1 MRIIKIE
8 MENLNSLK
16 GYWSIDFTHPDYET
30 YHRLFVISGETGSG
44 KTTILDAITLALYG
58 KTPRQKNVS
67 KTENEIMTRH
77 TAYCRAVI
85 TYECKAGK
93 FESEFYQQRARKNPE
108 GSLQAPECRIK
119 NLHDGSEECG
129 IAVKKLEEKTSV
141 IIQLDYTQFSR
152 SIMLAQGEFDTFI
165 MGDGR
170 SRAAILSRLNGT
182 EHYKE
187 IGKRICDRAKKY
199 KDELSEIET
208 ELRSVEL
215 LSDDE
220 IKKLEE
226 ERKTKTEENARI
238 KTELD
243 KINIALKWLED
254 VAVSKASY
262 DEAKRQREFFEQQN
276 EAFKKD
282 GERLRLAEKA
292 EKCKAEYLSLEQ
304 TRRNLENKKTELVEA
319 KKNLELCQKKC
330 DVAESDCEKSK
341 IAFDD
346 AEKNLSDKRSLWKNV
361 REIDSELKHVFENL
375 GAAGKAKN
383 DAEKKLGEERDAL
396 TGYHQQIEKITGEI
410 NGLSTYLNENSS
422 DKNLGETC
430 IKLEAK
436 EKIISEKAADAKK
449 RSALILKNES
459 EIEEKTLQL
468 ERCKNEYD
476 SFNGELKN
484 LVSREFVSVSILLR
498 NQLAEGKPCPVCGSV
513 EHPSC
518 GNIENQ
524 NQGDEKTRTLAL
536 DIVDLNKKIEAA
548 DNALRNLS
556 VEIDGLKEKNERLK
570 IERNELTEEL
580 KRETDEINGLI
591 SPWGFSFTQDDAQN
605 LSIQNLDGII
615 KKLSA
620 RHKIFQENEANKIRA
635 EADLQTFVAKRDA
648 IKLEEFVSAMD
659 EATERYEETEKNY
672 NEILLK
678 RKNLFGE
685 KNPDDEE
692 SRAEDEVQALKRAY
706 AEKEKTR
713 NNLRMEKTSIETHI
727 ENCGR
732 EIEDFSKQSEEN
744 LLKFQ
749 TALSKNEF
757 KSQDEFLSCIM
768 EDTELE
774 RLKEARQNL
783 VRRDGETKN
792 ALETS
797 RANLEKICAEE
808 KTDRSEGSLKEERDS
823 LNLVQSENS
832 ERIGGINTQLEKN
845 LSQKEKAAE
854 IQKRC
859 EDARKKSELWQ
870 EMRGFIGNKATGEDF
885 EVFVEALAFKQLL
898 RIANKYVEAITKKYT
913 LVQIE
918 GSVDFR
924 IHDVNYPDSRDD
936 RPVNNMSG
944 GEKFI
949 ISLSLALGIAE
960 LASRNVRVDSLFLD
974 EGFGTLSGEPL
985 MEAIIAL
992 KSLQNSG
999 KMLGIITHID
1009 SVIREFDL
1017 RIEAKKNLSGTS
1029 ELRGAGVSHV
1039 V

>member
-85 TYECKAGK
+85 TYKCKAGK

-119 NLHDGSEECG
+119 NLDDGSEECD
-129 IAVKKLEEKTSV
+129 IAVKKLEEKTSA

-199 KDELSEIET
+199 KDELSEIES
-208 ELRSVEL
+208 ELRGVEL

-220 IKKLEE
+220 IHSLEE
-226 ERKTKTEENARI
+226 EREKRTEENSRI
-238 KTELD
+238 KTDLE
-243 KINIALKWLED
+243 KINAGLKWIED
-254 VAVSKASY
+254 ADSAKASY
-262 DEAKRQREFFEQQN
+262 AEAERQRGIFERQN
-276 EAFKKD
+276 ESFKTD

-292 EKCKAEYLSLEQ
+292 EKCKAEYISLEQ
-304 TRRNLENKKTELVEA
+304 TRRNLENKKTELEDA
-319 KKNLELCQKKC
+319 KKNLELCRKKC
-330 DVAESDCEKSK
+330 DAAESDCEKSK
-341 IAFDD
+341 IAFED
-346 AEKNLSDKRSLWKNV
+346 ADKNLSGKRNLWKSV
-361 REIDSELKHVFENL
+361 REIDSELKHVSENL
-375 GAAGKAKN
+375 SEAEKTKK
-383 DAEKKLGEERDAL
+383 DAEKNLGEGKKAL
-396 TGYHQQIEKITGEI
+396 EEYQAKIEKIKGEI
-410 NGLSTYLNENSS
+410 SGLCRYLNENSR
-422 DKNLGETC
+422 DKNLGETG

-436 EKIISEKAADAKK
+436 EKIIFEKAAETKK
-449 RSALILKNES
+449 RSSEILKNES
-459 EIEEKTLQL
+459 EIKEKNGRL
-468 ERCKNEYD
+468 EKSKKECE
-476 SFNGELKN
+476 SLNGELQD

-518 GNIENQ
+518 GNAGEK

-536 DIVDLNKKIEAA
+536 DIIGLNKKIEAA
-548 DNALRNLS
+548 NNEVRNLS
-556 VEIDGLKEKNERLK
+556 VEIDGLKEKNERLET
-570 IERNELTEEL
+570 ERNELTGEL
-580 KRETDEINGLI
+580 KREADEINGLL
-591 SPWGFSFTQDDAQN
+591 SPWGISFAFDDVQN
-605 LSIQNLDGII
+605 LSVQNLDGIM

-620 RHKIFQENEANKIRA
+620 RQKIFQDNEADKIRM
-635 EADLQTFVAKRDA
+635 EADLQTLVAKRDSV
-648 IKLEEFVSAMD
+648 KLDEFVSALD
-659 EATERYEETEKNY
+659 EAKRKFEDTEKKY
-672 NEILLK
+672 KAILSE

-692 SRAEDEVQALKRAY
+692 RRAEAEVQSLKRTY
-706 AEKEKTR
+706 AEKENAR
-713 NNLRMEKTSIETHI
+713 NNLRMEKTGIEAHI

-749 TALSKNEF
+749 AALSKNEF
-757 KSQDEFLSCIM
+757 KSKDEFLSCIM

-774 RLKEARQNL
+774 RLKETRENL

-797 RANLEKICAEE
+797 RQNLEKINAEK
-808 KTDRSEGSLKEERDS
+808 KTDRSAESLKEERGS
-823 LNLVQSENS
+823 LNSRQSENS
-832 ERIGGINTQLEKN
+832 ERIGGINNQLAKN
-845 LSQKEKAAE
+845 LSQKEKALE

-859 EDARKKSELWQ
+859 EEARKKSGLWQ

-1017 RIEAKKNLSGTS
+1017 RIEAKKNLSGAS